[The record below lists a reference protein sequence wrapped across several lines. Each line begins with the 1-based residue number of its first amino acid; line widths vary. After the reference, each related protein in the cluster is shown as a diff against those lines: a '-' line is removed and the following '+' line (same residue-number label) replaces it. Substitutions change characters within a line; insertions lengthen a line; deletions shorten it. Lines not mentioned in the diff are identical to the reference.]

1 MAEQQKKRKKGE
13 RADGRIQARV
23 NIGRDE
29 KGKIKYKYFYGR
41 TLKEANAK
49 AEAYKLD
56 LLNYGR
62 PLDTNSTTLSEW
74 TYKHLFTNVYPTVS
88 ASTFERY
95 MTTYNNH
102 IRGSYVGNMNVQ
114 EIQQVHLQNYLNT
127 KTSLSKSSI
136 KKIYELLNNSF
147 KSAIANNLIRLNPL
161 DSVKL
166 PSSEVKPKSIEILTL
181 AEQKA
186 YINALENSGVKMI
199 LFTLLN
205 TGMRVGEAMALKWDN
220 VDLTN
225 ATITVCENIKKVKQ
239 YDTKGNS
246 KNILITKSP
255 KTEKGNRLLP
265 IPKFLVNELKRFK
278 LSSHKSKDG
287 LVFCSR
293 NGTPLEYN
301 TIRRAHV
308 NICKKAEIRPYE
320 LMDDEGNTTIQYK
333 GVSLHALRHTFATR
347 MIENGV
353 DVKTV
358 SELLGHASIEITL
371 NTYVHSTNEAKRKA
385 IDTME
390 QMYEGLI

>member
-1 MAEQQKKRKKGE
+1 
-13 RADGRIQARV
+13 
-23 NIGRDE
+23 
-29 KGKIKYKYFYGR
+29 
-41 TLKEANAK
+41 
-49 AEAYKLD
+49 
-56 LLNYGR
+56 
-62 PLDTNSTTLSEW
+62 
-74 TYKHLFTNVYPTVS
+74 
-88 ASTFERY
+88 

-102 IRGSYVGNMNVQ
+102 IKGSHVGNMNVQ
-114 EIQQVHLQNYLNT
+114 EIQQVHLQNYLNA

-181 AEQKA
+181 NEQKA
-186 YINALENSGVKMI
+186 YINALEGSGVRMI

-239 YDTKGNS
+239 YDAKGNS
-246 KNILITKSP
+246 INTLITKSP

-265 IPKFLVNELKRFK
+265 IPKFLVNELKLFK
-278 LSSHKSKDG
+278 LSSYKSKDG

-320 LMDDEGNTTIQYK
+320 LIDDEGNATTQYK

-385 IDTME
+385 IDKME
-390 QMYEGLI
+390 QLYKGLI